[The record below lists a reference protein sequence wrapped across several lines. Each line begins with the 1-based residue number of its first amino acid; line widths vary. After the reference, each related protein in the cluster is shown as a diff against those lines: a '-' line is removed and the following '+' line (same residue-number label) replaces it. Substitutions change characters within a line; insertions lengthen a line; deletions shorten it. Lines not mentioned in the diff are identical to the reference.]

1 MHEVV
6 TPSQNINKEKDIMKT
21 LQEILQ
27 EINLMK
33 QKIERLEERVQKIEN
48 SLMPNEVKKKKE
60 NE

>member
-1 MHEVV
+1 M
-6 TPSQNINKEKDIMKT
+6 NT